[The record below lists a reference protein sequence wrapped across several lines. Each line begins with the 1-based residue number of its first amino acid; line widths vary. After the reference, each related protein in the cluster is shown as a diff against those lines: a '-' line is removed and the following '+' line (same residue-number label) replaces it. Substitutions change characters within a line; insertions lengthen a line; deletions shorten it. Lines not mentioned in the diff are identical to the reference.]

1 MGYTMYIPKMIS
13 VTQFPDS
20 FHFYDPIQ
28 FYAHGG
34 VSNEKKANFLLK
46 RKLKLMEI
54 HEESVYER
62 VIEKLGMG
70 SNNGKPSYQHNSVKT
85 KNADKIDH
93 MMSEH
98 SMGL

>member
-1 MGYTMYIPKMIS
+1 
-13 VTQFPDS
+13 
-20 FHFYDPIQ
+20 
-28 FYAHGG
+28 
-34 VSNEKKANFLLK
+34 
-46 RKLKLMEI
+46 MEI